1 MHSLFQ
7 VEYAIEAV
15 KLGSTAVGIQT
26 REGVVLAIEKRLT
39 SALLE
44 PSSVEK
50 VLEIDSHIGAAF
62 SGLIG
67 GNAVSGV
74 LLRVASNANATFIVV
89 SACFLLVA
97 DARTLVD
104 HARIE
109 SQNHRF
115 TFDEVSKSY
124 CMVLFVNLNID
135 HIVVRIQPIG
145 VEALTQSVC
154 DLALGFGEG
163 RKNDDEP
170 KMSRPFGVALLFAG
184 WDKIQGPQLF
194 FSDPSGTYFQFKAK
208 AIGAGS
214 EGAQIIL
221 QEKYRDNMTL
231 ENAEDL
237 LALEI
242 LKQVM
247 EDKLTG
253 VIIEAAAVTS
263 QGYHLYTATENRLRI
278 RMFYI
283 AIKITLYN

>member
-1 MHSLFQ
+1 LFFFILFALFCFKFLFCCCTLLQSENQMYLTRSEYDRGVNTFSPEGRLFQ

-39 SALLE
+39 STLLE

-50 VLEIDSHIGAAF
+50 VLEIDSHVGAAF

-67 GNAVSGV
+67 
-74 LLRVASNANATFIVV
+74 
-89 SACFLLVA
+89 

-115 TFDEVSKSY
+115 TFDE
-124 CMVLFVNLNID
+124 
-135 HIVVRIQPIG
+135 PIG
-145 VEALTQSVC
+145 VEALTQAVC

-163 RKNDDEP
+163 RSNDDEP

-184 WDKIQGPQLF
+184 WDKLQGPQLF
-194 FSDPSGTYFQFKAK
+194 FSDPSGTFFQFKAK

-214 EGAQIIL
+214 EGAQITL
-221 QEKYRDNMTL
+221 QEKYREDMSL
-231 ENAEDL
+231 VQAED

-253 VIIEAAAVTS
+253 TNIEVASVTAA
-263 QGYHLYTATENRLRI
+263 GYHLYPAEEIQTAIGRLSSRI
-278 RMFYI
+278 
-283 AIKITLYN
+283 L